1 MKDRQLFKKLYDYI
15 MKSDTRISSATEKDL
30 FLGTSNFL
38 INVSHDKVK
47 VRKIVIR
54 NKKYRFLFI
63 TIILRKKF
71 EKSKIPDCFF
81 FSFDVT
87 SQNVVCE
94 NLIYSF
100 GELAQLVERL
110 VRNQ

>member
-1 MKDRQLFKKLYDYI
+1 MFKGIKYKI
-15 MKSDTRISSATEKDL
+15 QITKS
-30 FLGTSNFL
+30 
-38 INVSHDKVK
+38 
-47 VRKIVIR
+47 
-54 NKKYRFLFI
+54 LFI

-94 NLIYSF
+94 NLIYNF